1 MLGEKKQLIAK
12 RDLYTDPTFPA
23 SDTSI
28 FFDYCTPL
36 AQFRGEISWL
46 RPKDICSTPRLF
58 SNNLQDVQVK
68 QGILGDCW
76 FLCACVALQKSK
88 YLLNKVIPPGQ
99 PSWTDESYQGCFTCR
114 VWQFGHWVEVTID
127 DRLPCLGGKLCFS
140 QCQTEDLFWLPLLE
154 KAYAKVH
161 GSYEQLWAGQVA
173 DALVDLTGGIA
184 ERWTLKGPG
193 RNMEKEKTG
202 MVLEK
207 AVFRKLMNLKEQCVI
222 SCSVLN
228 SRQGA
233 SELGEFHA
241 FIVIDVLS
249 LSEVSGKEIFLLRI
263 RNPWGRRCWRGP
275 WCEGGQGW
283 SQLDPVVASELL
295 SQIQEGEF
303 WVDEEEF
310 FREFDEITM
319 GFPVNEEGQLQSLYT
334 EKVLY
339 HSQNL
344 FGSWV
349 RGQSAGGCRN
359 NSSFPTNPK
368 FWLRVCEK
376 SEVCIALLQKHR
388 KYSADWAGRI
398 QNLTHLAE
406 ENLSLT
412 EGTQGKNYQAVGL
425 HVWKVEKKRFNL
437 PKTLSAPPVVGTVC
451 HSYDREVHVCCDL
464 SPGFYLVVPSTFL
477 KDAVGNFLLRVF
489 STGRIS
495 LSELKPPPTDAALC
509 EELPA
514 GEWETVQLHGCWKN
528 GQSAGGS
535 RNFPSFHLN
544 PCFPLS
550 IPAGPGKSSVKVTL
564 RQHCQDSKCR
574 PIGFHIFQVPNSS
587 WKPHTSSFLHL
598 EPLVSCVPH
607 CYSQEV
613 SQLCRLPA
621 GSYVIIPSTYLPNTE
636 GNFTVVIATKIDR
649 NRCGLGF
656 QQEAHSQPGDTWTS
670 IARSKLYIFNFS
682 CSKGITKASPRPI
695 YELIWEVLY

>member
-1 MLGEKKQLIAK
+1 MLGEKKQLIVK

-23 SDTSI
+23 SDASI

-99 PSWTDESYQGCFTCR
+99 PSWADESYQGCFTCR

-184 ERWTLKGPG
+184 ERWTLKAPG

-207 AVFRKLMNLKEQCVI
+207 ALFRKLMNLKEQCVI

-233 SELGEFHA
+233 SDLGEFHA
-241 FIVIDVLS
+241 FIVIDTLN

-275 WCEGGQGW
+275 WCEGGKGW
-283 SQLDPVVASELL
+283 SRLDPVVASELL

-376 SEVCIALLQKHR
+376 SEVCIALLQKHK

-398 QNLTHLAE
+398 KNLTHLAE

-412 EGTQGKNYQAVGL
+412 QGTQGKNYQAVGL

-451 HSYDREVHVCCDL
+451 HSYDREVHVCSDL

-509 EELPA
+509 EEL
-514 GEWETVQLHGCWKN
+514 
-528 GQSAGGS
+528 
-535 RNFPSFHLN
+535 
-544 PCFPLS
+544 
-550 IPAGPGKSSVKVTL
+550 PAGPGKSSVKVTL

-649 NRCGLGF
+649 KRIHSRETLG
-656 QQEAHSQPGDTWTS
+656 QVLQEISFTTVMK
-670 IARSKLYIFNFS
+670 R
-682 CSKGITKASPRPI
+682 
-695 YELIWEVLY
+695 

>member
-1 MLGEKKQLIAK
+1 MLGEKKQLIVK
-12 RDLYTDPTFPA
+12 RELYADPTFPA
-23 SDTSI
+23 SDASI
-28 FFDYCTPL
+28 YFNYCTPL

-46 RPKDICSTPRLF
+46 RPQEICSAPRLF
-58 SNNLQDVQVK
+58 SDKPQDVQVK

-76 FLCACVALQKSK
+76 FLCACIALQKSK

-99 PSWTDESYQGCFTCR
+99 PSWTDASYQGCFTCR
-114 VWQFGHWVEVTID
+114 IWQFGHWVEVTID

-154 KAYAKVH
+154 KAYAKLH

-184 ERWTLKGPG
+184 ERWALKDPG
-193 RNMEKEKTG
+193 RNMEKERTG
-202 MVLEK
+202 LVLEK
-207 AVFRKLMNLKEQCVI
+207 TVFRRLMNLKEQCVI

-228 SRQGA
+228 SREGA

-241 FIVIDVLS
+241 FIVVDILNLS
-249 LSEVSGKEIFLLRI
+249 KVSGKEIFLLRI
-263 RNPWGRRCWRGP
+263 RNPWGRRCWKGP
-275 WCEGGQGW
+275 WCEGGEGW
-283 SQLDPVVASELL
+283 SQLNPVVTSELL

-310 FREFDEITM
+310 FKEFDEITM
-319 GFPVNEEGQLQSLYT
+319 GFPINEEGQLQSLYT
-334 EKVLY
+334 EKVLL

-388 KYSADWAGRI
+388 KYSPDWAGRI

-406 ENLSLT
+406 KNLSLT
-412 EGTQGKNYQAVGL
+412 EGMQRKNYQAVGL

-437 PKTLSAPPVVGTVC
+437 PKTLSTPPVVGTIC

-464 SPGFYLVVPSTFL
+464 SPGYYLVVPSTFL
-477 KDAVGNFLLRVF
+477 KDEVGHFLLRVF

-495 LSELKPPPTDAALC
+495 LSEIKPPPTDAPFC
-509 EELPA
+509 EEFPA
-514 GEWETVQLHGCWKN
+514 G
-528 GQSAGGS
+528 S
-535 RNFPSFHLN
+535 
-544 PCFPLS
+544 
-550 IPAGPGKSSVKVTL
+550 GKSSVKVTL
-564 RQHCQDSKCR
+564 RQHCKDSKCR
-574 PIGFHIFQVPNSS
+574 PIGFHVFQVPNRN
-587 WKPHTSSFLHL
+587 WKPQTSSFIHL

-621 GSYVIIPSTYLPNTE
+621 GNYVVIPSTYLPNTE
-636 GNFTVVIATKIDR
+636 GSFTVIIATKIDR
-649 NRCGLGF
+649 KRIQSRETLG
-656 QQEAHSQPGDTWTS
+656 QILQEVS
-670 IARSKLYIFNFS
+670 ITTVMK
-682 CSKGITKASPRPI
+682 K
-695 YELIWEVLY
+695 

>member
-1 MLGEKKQLIAK
+1 MLGEKNQVIVK

-46 RPKDICSTPRLF
+46 RPKDICASPRLF

-184 ERWTLKGPG
+184 ERWTLKDPG
-193 RNMEKEKTG
+193 RNVEKEKTG

-207 AVFRKLMNLKEQCVI
+207 AVFRRLMNLKEQCVI
-222 SCSVLN
+222 SCAVLD
-228 SRQGA
+228 SRQGT

-241 FIVIDVLS
+241 FIVIDTLN

-283 SQLDPVVASELL
+283 SQLDPVLASKLL

-303 WVDEEEF
+303 WVDEDEF

-344 FGSWV
+344 FGAWV

-398 QNLTHLAE
+398 QNLTSLAE

-412 EGTQGKNYQAVGL
+412 EGRQRKNYQAVGL

-437 PKTLSAPPVVGTVC
+437 PKTLSAPPVVGTTC

-464 SPGFYLVVPSTFL
+464 LPGFYLVVPSTFL

-514 GEWETVQLHGCWKN
+514 G
-528 GQSAGGS
+528 
-535 RNFPSFHLN
+535 
-544 PCFPLS
+544 
-550 IPAGPGKSSVKVTL
+550 PGESSVKVTL

-621 GSYVIIPSTYLPNTE
+621 GNYVIIPSTYLPNTE

-649 NRCGLGF
+649 KRIHSRETLG
-656 QQEAHSQPGDTWTS
+656 QVLQEVSDT
-670 IARSKLYIFNFS
+670 F
-682 CSKGITKASPRPI
+682 
-695 YELIWEVLY
+695 

>member
-1 MLGEKKQLIAK
+1 MLGEKKQLIVK

-207 AVFRKLMNLKEQCVI
+207 AVFRRLMNLKEQCVI
-222 SCSVLN
+222 SCSVLS

-241 FIVIDVLS
+241 FIVIDILN

-310 FREFDEITM
+310 FREFDEVTM

-349 RGQSAGGCRN
+349 RGRSAGGCRN

-398 QNLTHLAE
+398 KNLTCLAE

-437 PKTLSAPPVVGTVC
+437 PKTLSAPPVVGTIC

-495 LSELKPPPTDAALC
+495 LRTRKKQCESYPPSAL
-509 EELPA
+509 
-514 GEWETVQLHGCWKN
+514 
-528 GQSAGGS
+528 
-535 RNFPSFHLN
+535 
-544 PCFPLS
+544 
-550 IPAGPGKSSVKVTL
+550 
-564 RQHCQDSKCR
+564 
-574 PIGFHIFQVPNSS
+574 
-587 WKPHTSSFLHL
+587 
-598 EPLVSCVPH
+598 
-607 CYSQEV
+607 
-613 SQLCRLPA
+613 
-621 GSYVIIPSTYLPNTE
+621 
-636 GNFTVVIATKIDR
+636 
-649 NRCGLGF
+649 
-656 QQEAHSQPGDTWTS
+656 
-670 IARSKLYIFNFS
+670 
-682 CSKGITKASPRPI
+682 PR
-695 YELIWEVLY
+695 

>member
-1 MLGEKKQLIAK
+1 MLGEKKQLTVK
-12 RDLYTDPTFPA
+12 RDLYADPTFPA
-23 SDTSI
+23 NDTSI
-28 FFDYCTPL
+28 YFNYCTPL

-46 RPKDICSTPRLF
+46 RPQEICSTPRLF
-58 SNNLQDVQVK
+58 SDKPQDVQVK

-76 FLCACVALQKSK
+76 FLCACIALQKSK

-154 KAYAKVH
+154 KAYAKLH

-184 ERWTLKGPG
+184 ERWTLKDSG
-193 RNMEKEKTG
+193 RNMEKERTG

-207 AVFRKLMNLKEQCVI
+207 TVFRRLMNLKEQCVI

-241 FIVIDVLS
+241 FIVIDMLNLS
-249 LSEVSGKEIFLLRI
+249 KVSGKEIFLLRI
-263 RNPWGRRCWRGP
+263 RNPWGRRCWKGP

-319 GFPVNEEGQLQSLYT
+319 GFPINEEGQLQSLLT
-334 EKVLY
+334 EKVLF

-388 KYSADWAGRI
+388 KYSPDWAGRI

-406 ENLSLT
+406 ENLSLA
-412 EGTQGKNYQAVGL
+412 EGIQRKNYQAVGL

-464 SPGFYLVVPSTFL
+464 SPGYYLVVPSTFL
-477 KDAVGNFLLRVF
+477 KDEVGRFLLRVF

-495 LSELKPPPTDAALC
+495 LSEIKPPPTDATFC
-509 EELPA
+509 EE
-514 GEWETVQLHGCWKN
+514 
-528 GQSAGGS
+528 
-535 RNFPSFHLN
+535 F
-544 PCFPLS
+544 
-550 IPAGPGKSSVKVTL
+550 PAGPGKSSVKVTL

-574 PIGFHIFQVPNSS
+574 PIGFHIFQVPNSN

-621 GSYVIIPSTYLPNTE
+621 GSYVVIPSTYLPNTE

-649 NRCGLGF
+649 KRIQSRETLG
-656 QQEAHSQPGDTWTS
+656 QVLQEVSFTTVM
-670 IARSKLYIFNFS
+670 K
-682 CSKGITKASPRPI
+682 K
-695 YELIWEVLY
+695 

>member
-1 MLGEKKQLIAK
+1 MLGEKKQLIVK
-12 RDLYTDPTFPA
+12 RDLYADPTFPA
-23 SDTSI
+23 NDTSI

-46 RPKDICSTPRLF
+46 RPKDICSSPRLF
-58 SNNLQDVQVK
+58 SNDPQDVQVK
-68 QGILGDCW
+68 QGLLGDCW

-184 ERWTLKGPG
+184 ERWTLKDPE
-193 RNMEKEKTG
+193 RNTKKEKAG

-207 AVFRKLMNLKEQCVI
+207 ALFRRLMTLKEQCVI

-241 FIVIDVLS
+241 FIVLDMLN
-249 LSEVSGKEIFLLRI
+249 LSELSGKEIFLLRI

-275 WCEGGQGW
+275 WCEGGRGW
-283 SQLDPVVASELL
+283 SQLDPVVAAELL
-295 SQIQEGEF
+295 SQIKDGEF

-376 SEVCIALLQKHR
+376 SEVCIALLQKR
-388 KYSADWAGRI
+388 SKCRADRAGRI
-398 QNLTHLAE
+398 QNLTHVAE

-412 EGTQGKNYQAVGL
+412 EGRQAKNYQAVGL

-464 SPGFYLVVPSTFL
+464 SPGFYLIVPSTFL

-489 STGRIS
+489 STGRTS

-509 EELPA
+509 EELP
-514 GEWETVQLHGCWKN
+514 G
-528 GQSAGGS
+528 
-535 RNFPSFHLN
+535 
-544 PCFPLS
+544 
-550 IPAGPGKSSVKVTL
+550 GPGKSSVKVTL
-564 RQHCQDSKCR
+564 RQHCQDSKCC
-574 PIGFHIFQVPNSS
+574 PIGFHIFQVPDSS
-587 WKPHTSSFLHL
+587 WKPHTTSFLHL

-613 SQLCRLPA
+613 SQLCRLSA

-636 GNFTVVIATKIDR
+636 GSFTLDIATKIDSR
-649 NRCGLGF
+649 KRIHSRETLG
-656 QQEAHSQPGDTWTS
+656 QVLQEISFTTVMKRTNTVQ
-670 IARSKLYIFNFS
+670 
-682 CSKGITKASPRPI
+682 
-695 YELIWEVLY
+695 

>member
-1 MLGEKKQLIAK
+1 MLGEKKQLIVK

-28 FFDYCTPL
+28 YFNYCTPL

-46 RPKDICSTPRLF
+46 RPQEICSTPRLF
-58 SNNLQDVQVK
+58 SDKPQDVQVK

-76 FLCACVALQKSK
+76 FLCACIALQKSK

-114 VWQFGHWVEVTID
+114 VWQFGQWVEVTVD

-154 KAYAKVH
+154 KAYAKLH

-184 ERWTLKGPG
+184 ERWTLKNPG
-193 RNMEKEKTG
+193 RNTEKEKTG

-207 AVFRKLMNLKEQCVI
+207 TVFRRLMNLKEQCVI

-241 FIVIDVLS
+241 FIVIDMLNLS
-249 LSEVSGKEIFLLRI
+249 KVSGKEIFLLRI
-263 RNPWGRRCWRGP
+263 RNPWGRRCWKGP

-283 SQLDPVVASELL
+283 SQLDPVAASELL

-319 GFPVNEEGQLQSLYT
+319 GFPINEEGQLQSLYT
-334 EKVLY
+334 EKVLF

-388 KYSADWAGRI
+388 KYSPDWAGRI

-406 ENLSLT
+406 ENLSLA
-412 EGTQGKNYQAVGL
+412 EGIQRKNYQAVGL

-464 SPGFYLVVPSTFL
+464 SPGYYLVVPSTFL
-477 KDAVGNFLLRVF
+477 KDEVGHFLLRVF

-495 LSELKPPPTDAALC
+495 LRTRKKQCESYPPSAL
-509 EELPA
+509 
-514 GEWETVQLHGCWKN
+514 
-528 GQSAGGS
+528 S
-535 RNFPSFHLN
+535 R
-544 PCFPLS
+544 
-550 IPAGPGKSSVKVTL
+550 
-564 RQHCQDSKCR
+564 
-574 PIGFHIFQVPNSS
+574 
-587 WKPHTSSFLHL
+587 
-598 EPLVSCVPH
+598 
-607 CYSQEV
+607 
-613 SQLCRLPA
+613 
-621 GSYVIIPSTYLPNTE
+621 
-636 GNFTVVIATKIDR
+636 
-649 NRCGLGF
+649 
-656 QQEAHSQPGDTWTS
+656 
-670 IARSKLYIFNFS
+670 
-682 CSKGITKASPRPI
+682 
-695 YELIWEVLY
+695 

>member
-1 MLGEKKQLIAK
+1 MLGEKKQLIVK

-46 RPKDICSTPRLF
+46 RPQDICSTPRLF

-184 ERWTLKGPG
+184 ERWTLKGPE

-207 AVFRKLMNLKEQCVI
+207 AVFRRLMNLKEQCVI
-222 SCSVLN
+222 SCSVLS

-241 FIVIDVLS
+241 FIVIDMLS
-249 LSEVSGKEIFLLRI
+249 VSEVSGKEIFLLRI

-310 FREFDEITM
+310 FREFDEVTM

-349 RGQSAGGCRN
+349 RGRSAGGCRN

-398 QNLTHLAE
+398 KNLSRLAE
-406 ENLSLT
+406 GNLSLT

-437 PKTLSAPPVVGTVC
+437 PKTLSTPPVVGTIC

-509 EELPA
+509 EEL
-514 GEWETVQLHGCWKN
+514 
-528 GQSAGGS
+528 
-535 RNFPSFHLN
+535 
-544 PCFPLS
+544 
-550 IPAGPGKSSVKVTL
+550 PAGPGKSSVKVTL

-649 NRCGLGF
+649 KRIHSRETLG
-656 QQEAHSQPGDTWTS
+656 QVLQEVSDT
-670 IARSKLYIFNFS
+670 F
-682 CSKGITKASPRPI
+682 
-695 YELIWEVLY
+695 LISVVLKVLQRHH

>member
-1 MLGEKKQLIAK
+1 MLGEKKQLMVA

-28 FFDYCTPL
+28 FFNYCTPL

-46 RPKDICSTPRLF
+46 RPKDICSSPRLF

-99 PSWTDESYQGCFTCR
+99 PSWTDESYRGCFTCR

-193 RNMEKEKTG
+193 KNVEKEKTG

-207 AVFRKLMNLKEQCVI
+207 AVFRRLMNLKEQCVI

-241 FIVIDVLS
+241 FIVIDTLN

-263 RNPWGRRCWRGP
+263 RNPWGRRCWKGP

-283 SQLDPVVASELL
+283 NQLDSVVASELL

-310 FREFDEITM
+310 FREFDEITV

-368 FWLRVCEK
+368 FWLRVCES

-388 KYSADWAGRI
+388 KYSTDWAGRI
-398 QNLTHLAE
+398 QNPTRLAE
-406 ENLSLT
+406 ENPSLT
-412 EGTQGKNYQAVGL
+412 EGIQGKNYQAVGL
-425 HVWKVEKKRFNL
+425 HVWKF
-437 PKTLSAPPVVGTVC
+437 
-451 HSYDREVHVCCDL
+451 
-464 SPGFYLVVPSTFL
+464 TFL

-495 LSELKPPPTDAALC
+495 LSELKPPPMDAALC

-528 GQSAGGS
+528 GLNAGGS
-535 RNFPSFHLN
+535 RNFPSFHIN

-564 RQHCQDSKCR
+564 RQHCLDSKCC

-587 WKPHTSSFLHL
+587 WKPQTTSFVHL

-613 SQLCRLPA
+613 SRLCRLPA

-649 NRCGLGF
+649 KRI
-656 QQEAHSQPGDTWTS
+656 HSQETLGQV
-670 IARSKLYIFNFS
+670 LQ
-682 CSKGITKASPRPI
+682 
-695 YELIWEVLY
+695 EVSFTTVMKR

>member
-1 MLGEKKQLIAK
+1 MLGEKKQLIVK

-28 FFDYCTPL
+28 YFNYCTPL

-46 RPKDICSTPRLF
+46 RPQEICSTPRLF
-58 SNNLQDVQVK
+58 SDKPQDVQVK

-76 FLCACVALQKSK
+76 FLCACIALQKSK

-154 KAYAKVH
+154 KAYAKLH

-173 DALVDLTGGIA
+173 DAVVDLTGGIA
-184 ERWTLKGPG
+184 ERWTLKDPG
-193 RNMEKEKTG
+193 RNMEKERTG

-207 AVFRKLMNLKEQCVI
+207 MVFRRLMNLKEQCVI

-241 FIVIDVLS
+241 FIVIDMLN
-249 LSEVSGKEIFLLRI
+249 LPKVSGKEIFLLRI
-263 RNPWGRRCWRGP
+263 RNPWGRRCWKGP

-283 SQLDPVVASELL
+283 SQLDPVAASEML

-310 FREFDEITM
+310 FREFDEITVS
-319 GFPVNEEGQLQSLYT
+319 FPINEEGQLQSLYT
-334 EKVLY
+334 EKVLF

-388 KYSADWAGRI
+388 KYSPDWAGRI

-406 ENLSLT
+406 ETLSLT
-412 EGTQGKNYQAVGL
+412 EGIQRNIQRKNYQAVGL

-437 PKTLSAPPVVGTVC
+437 PKTLSAPPVV
-451 HSYDREVHVCCDL
+451 
-464 SPGFYLVVPSTFL
+464 
-477 KDAVGNFLLRVF
+477 
-489 STGRIS
+489 
-495 LSELKPPPTDAALC
+495 
-509 EELPA
+509 
-514 GEWETVQLHGCWKN
+514 
-528 GQSAGGS
+528 
-535 RNFPSFHLN
+535 
-544 PCFPLS
+544 
-550 IPAGPGKSSVKVTL
+550 GPGKSSVKVTL

-574 PIGFHIFQVPNSS
+574 PIGFHIFQVPNSN
-587 WKPHTSSFLHL
+587 WEPHTSSFIHL

-621 GSYVIIPSTYLPNTE
+621 GSYIIIPSTYLPNTE
-636 GNFTVVIATKIDR
+636 GNFTIIIATKIDR
-649 NRCGLGF
+649 KRI
-656 QQEAHSQPGDTWTS
+656 HSQETLGQV
-670 IARSKLYIFNFS
+670 LQ
-682 CSKGITKASPRPI
+682 
-695 YELIWEVLY
+695 EVSFTTVMKR

>member
-1 MLGEKKQLIAK
+1 MLGEKKQLIVK

-28 FFDYCTPL
+28 YFNYCTPL

-46 RPKDICSTPRLF
+46 RPQEICSTPRLF
-58 SNNLQDVQVK
+58 SDKPQDVQVK

-76 FLCACVALQKSK
+76 FLCACIALQKSK

-154 KAYAKVH
+154 KAYAKLH

-173 DALVDLTGGIA
+173 DAVVDLTGGIA
-184 ERWTLKGPG
+184 ERWTLKDPG
-193 RNMEKEKTG
+193 RNMEKERTG

-207 AVFRKLMNLKEQCVI
+207 MVFRRLMNLKEQCVI

-241 FIVIDVLS
+241 FIVIDMLN
-249 LSEVSGKEIFLLRI
+249 LPKVSGKEIFLLRI
-263 RNPWGRRCWRGP
+263 RNPWGRRCWKGP

-283 SQLDPVVASELL
+283 SQLDPVAASEML

-310 FREFDEITM
+310 FREFDEITVS
-319 GFPVNEEGQLQSLYT
+319 FPINEEGQLQSLYT
-334 EKVLY
+334 EKVLF

-388 KYSADWAGRI
+388 KYSPDWAGRI

-406 ENLSLT
+406 ETLSLT
-412 EGTQGKNYQAVGL
+412 EGIQRNIQRKNYQAVGL

-464 SPGFYLVVPSTFL
+464 SPGYYLVVPSTFL
-477 KDAVGNFLLRVF
+477 KDEIGHFLLRVF

-495 LSELKPPPTDAALC
+495 LSEIKPPPTDATFC
-509 EELPA
+509 EE
-514 GEWETVQLHGCWKN
+514 
-528 GQSAGGS
+528 
-535 RNFPSFHLN
+535 F
-544 PCFPLS
+544 
-550 IPAGPGKSSVKVTL
+550 PAGPGKSSVKVTL

-574 PIGFHIFQVPNSS
+574 PIGFHIFQVPNSN
-587 WKPHTSSFLHL
+587 WEPHTSSFIHL

-621 GSYVIIPSTYLPNTE
+621 GSYIIIPSTYLPNTE
-636 GNFTVVIATKIDR
+636 GNFTIIIATKIDR
-649 NRCGLGF
+649 KRI
-656 QQEAHSQPGDTWTS
+656 HSQETLGQV
-670 IARSKLYIFNFS
+670 LQ
-682 CSKGITKASPRPI
+682 
-695 YELIWEVLY
+695 EVSFTTVMKR

>member
-1 MLGEKKQLIAK
+1 MLGEKKQLIV
-12 RDLYTDPTFPA
+12 RRELYTDPTFPA

-58 SNNLQDVQVK
+58 SNNQQDVQVK

-99 PSWTDESYQGCFTCR
+99 PSWTDASYQGCFTCR

-184 ERWTLKGPG
+184 ERWTLKDPG
-193 RNMEKEKTG
+193 RNMEKEKTA

-207 AVFRKLMNLKEQCVI
+207 TVFRRLMNLKEQCVI

-228 SRQGA
+228 SRKGA

-241 FIVIDVLS
+241 FIVIDMLNV
-249 LSEVSGKEIFLLRI
+249 SEVSGKEIFLLRI

-283 SQLDPVVASELL
+283 NRLDPAVASELL

-310 FREFDEITM
+310 YREFDEITM

-334 EKVLY
+334 EKVMC

-398 QNLTHLAE
+398 QNLTRLAE

-514 GEWETVQLHGCWKN
+514 G
-528 GQSAGGS
+528 
-535 RNFPSFHLN
+535 
-544 PCFPLS
+544 
-550 IPAGPGKSSVKVTL
+550 PGKSSVKVTL

-574 PIGFHIFQVPNSS
+574 PIGFHIFQVPNSG
-587 WKPHTSSFLHL
+587 WKPHNTSSFLHL

-636 GNFTVVIATKIDR
+636 GSFTVVIATKIDR
-649 NRCGLGF
+649 KRIHSRETLG
-656 QQEAHSQPGDTWTS
+656 QVLQEISFTTVMK
-670 IARSKLYIFNFS
+670 R
-682 CSKGITKASPRPI
+682 
-695 YELIWEVLY
+695 

>member
-1 MLGEKKQLIAK
+1 MLGEKKQLIVK
-12 RDLYTDPTFPA
+12 SDLYTDPTFPA

-58 SNNLQDVQVK
+58 SNNPQDVQVK

-114 VWQFGHWVEVTID
+114 VWQFGHWVEVTVD

-140 QCQTEDLFWLPLLE
+140 QCQREDLFWLPLLE

-184 ERWTLKGPG
+184 ERWTLKDPG

-207 AVFRKLMNLKEQCVI
+207 AVFRRLMNLKEQCVI
-222 SCSVLN
+222 SCSILN
-228 SRQGA
+228 SRQGS

-241 FIVIDVLS
+241 FIVIDMLN
-249 LSEVSGKEIFLLRI
+249 LSEASGKDIVLLRI

-319 GFPVNEEGQLQSLYT
+319 GFPVNEEGLLQSLYT

-388 KYSADWAGRI
+388 KYSADWVGRI
-398 QNLTHLAE
+398 QNLSHLAE
-406 ENLSLT
+406 EHLSLT
-412 EGTQGKNYQAVGL
+412 EGVQGKNYQAVGL

-477 KDAVGNFLLRVF
+477 KDVVGNFLLRVF

-495 LSELKPPPTDAALC
+495 LSELKPPPANAAPC
-509 EELPA
+509 EEL
-514 GEWETVQLHGCWKN
+514 
-528 GQSAGGS
+528 
-535 RNFPSFHLN
+535 
-544 PCFPLS
+544 
-550 IPAGPGKSSVKVTL
+550 PAGPGKSSVKVTL

-574 PIGFHIFQVPNSS
+574 PIGFHIFQVPSSS
-587 WKPHTSSFLHL
+587 WKPQTSSFLHL

-621 GSYVIIPSTYLPNTE
+621 GSYVVIPSMYLPDTE
-636 GNFTVVIATKIDR
+636 GSFTLIIATKIDR
-649 NRCGLGF
+649 KRIHSRETLG
-656 QQEAHSQPGDTWTS
+656 QVLQEISFTTVMK
-670 IARSKLYIFNFS
+670 R
-682 CSKGITKASPRPI
+682 
-695 YELIWEVLY
+695 

>member
-1 MLGEKKQLIAK
+1 MLGEKKPVMVK

-23 SDTSI
+23 SDSSL
-28 FFDYCTPL
+28 FFDHCTPL
-36 AQFRGEISWL
+36 AQFRGQISWL

-58 SNNLQDVQVK
+58 PNNLQDVQVK

-99 PSWTDESYQGCFTCR
+99 PSWADDSYQGCFTCR
-114 VWQFGHWVEVTID
+114 VWQFGRWVDVTID

-202 MVLEK
+202 TVLEK
-207 AVFRKLMNLKEQCVI
+207 AVFRRLMNLKEQCVI
-222 SCSVLN
+222 SCSVLD

-233 SELGEFHA
+233 SERGEFHA
-241 FIVIDVLS
+241 FIVIDVLN
-249 LSEVSGKEIFLLRI
+249 LSEASGREIFLLRI
-263 RNPWGRRCWRGP
+263 RNPWGRRCWSGP
-275 WCEGGQGW
+275 WCEGGKGW
-283 SQLDPVVASELL
+283 SRLDPAVASELL

-310 FREFDEITM
+310 FREFDEVTM

-388 KYSADWAGRI
+388 EYRADWAGRRR
-398 QNLTHLAE
+398 NLAHLAE
-406 ENLSLT
+406 EKLCLT
-412 EGTQGKNYQAVGL
+412 EGIQGKNYQAVGL

-451 HSYDREVHVCCDL
+451 HSYDREVHVCSDL

-495 LSELKPPPTDAALC
+495 LSELKPPPRDAALC
-509 EELPA
+509 EEL
-514 GEWETVQLHGCWKN
+514 
-528 GQSAGGS
+528 
-535 RNFPSFHLN
+535 
-544 PCFPLS
+544 
-550 IPAGPGKSSVKVTL
+550 PAGPGKSSVKVTL

-574 PIGFHIFQVPNSS
+574 PIGFHIFQVPDSS
-587 WKPHTSSFLHL
+587 WKPHTSCLQL

-607 CYSQEV
+607 CHAQEV
-613 SQLCRLPA
+613 TRLCQLPA
-621 GSYVIIPSTYLPNTE
+621 GSYVIVPSTYLPNTE
-636 GNFTVVIATKIDR
+636 GSFTVVIATKIDR
-649 NRCGLGF
+649 KHI
-656 QQEAHSQPGDTWTS
+656 HSQETLGQ
-670 IARSKLYIFNFS
+670 
-682 CSKGITKASPRPI
+682 
-695 YELIWEVLY
+695 VLQEMSFTTVMKR

>member
-1 MLGEKKQLIAK
+1 MLGEKTQLIVK
-12 RDLYTDPTFPA
+12 RDLYTDPIFPA

-28 FFDYCTPL
+28 YFNYCTPL

-46 RPKDICSTPRLF
+46 RPQEICSTPRLF
-58 SNNLQDVQVK
+58 SDKPQDVQVK

-76 FLCACVALQKSK
+76 FLCACIALQKSK

-99 PSWTDESYQGCFTCR
+99 PNWTDESYQGCFTCR

-154 KAYAKVH
+154 KAYAKLH

-184 ERWTLKGPG
+184 ERWTLKDPG
-193 RNMEKEKTG
+193 RNMEKERTG

-207 AVFRKLMNLKEQCVI
+207 TVFRRLMNLKEQCVI

-228 SRQGA
+228 SRKGA

-241 FIVIDVLS
+241 FIVIDMLNLS
-249 LSEVSGKEIFLLRI
+249 KVSGKEIFLLRI
-263 RNPWGRRCWRGP
+263 RNPWGRRCWKGP
-275 WCEGGQGW
+275 WCENGQGW

-295 SQIQEGEF
+295 SQVQEGEF

-319 GFPVNEEGQLQSLYT
+319 GFPINEEGQLQSLYT
-334 EKVLY
+334 EKVLF
-339 HSQNL
+339 HTQNL

-388 KYSADWAGRI
+388 KYSPDWAGRI

-412 EGTQGKNYQAVGL
+412 EGLQRKNYQAVGL

-437 PKTLSAPPVVGTVC
+437 PKTLSAPPVVGTIC

-477 KDAVGNFLLRVF
+477 KDEVGHFLLRVF

-495 LSELKPPPTDAALC
+495 LSEIKPPPTDATFC
-509 EELPA
+509 EE
-514 GEWETVQLHGCWKN
+514 
-528 GQSAGGS
+528 
-535 RNFPSFHLN
+535 F
-544 PCFPLS
+544 
-550 IPAGPGKSSVKVTL
+550 PAGPGKSSVKVTL

-574 PIGFHIFQVPNSS
+574 PIGFHIFQVPNSN
-587 WKPHTSSFLHL
+587 WKPHTSSFIHL

-613 SQLCRLPA
+613 SQLCRLSA
-621 GSYVIIPSTYLPNTE
+621 GSYMVIPSTYLPNTE
-636 GNFTVVIATKIDR
+636 GNFTVIIAIKIDR
-649 NRCGLGF
+649 KRIQSRETLG
-656 QQEAHSQPGDTWTS
+656 QVLQEVSFTTVM
-670 IARSKLYIFNFS
+670 K
-682 CSKGITKASPRPI
+682 K
-695 YELIWEVLY
+695 